1 MSQNQIII
9 GIDTSAYTTSVA
21 AINQNGEVL
30 LDIKRVL
37 NVPHGMRGLRQSDA
51 RVQHHQNLN
60 KIISTLS
67 NQVSLTDVCG
77 VAVSDK
83 PRPVIGSYMPVF
95 MDGVEKGA
103 QLANQLGVPIYYFSH
118 QEGHIEAIKHF
129 SSQAKAEKVLCFHLS
144 GGTSELLLVNQ
155 SKIQII
161 GGSKDISF
169 GQVID
174 RVGVRLGMSFPAGC
188 QMDQMAFEKKSN
200 TSWLKPIFI
209 EGLQFNL
216 SGIESQ
222 CQRRI
227 DEGIIGEVLVSEL
240 FQRIAKCLSQV
251 CDLACRQEQIQHI
264 IMAGGV
270 SGSKTVQDYLSQ
282 YLKHAQPIYGAYS
295 SDNAVGI
302 ALLGGKKLWQ

>member
-1 MSQNQIII
+1 MSQNKVVI

-21 AINQNGEVL
+21 AVDQEGDVIF
-30 LDIKRVL
+30 DIKRIL
-37 NVPHGMRGLRQSDA
+37 DVPHGMRGLRQSAA
-51 RVQHHQNLN
+51 RGQHHQNLN
-60 KIISTLS
+60 EIISTLS
-67 NQVSLTDVCG
+67 NQVSLTNVCG

-144 GGTSELLLVNQ
+144 GGTSELLLVDQ

-174 RVGVRLGMSFPAGC
+174 RVGVRLGMTFPSGS

-209 EGLQFNL
+209 EGLRFNL

-227 DEGIIGEVLVSEL
+227 DEGIIGEVLVPEL
-240 FQRIAKCLSQV
+240 FQRIAKCLAQV
-251 CDLACRQEQIQHI
+251 CDLACIQEQIQHI

-270 SGSKTVQDYLSQ
+270 SGSKTVQDYLSR
-282 YLKHAQPIYGAYS
+282 YLKHAQPVYGEYS

-302 ALLGGKKLWQ
+302 ALLGGKILWQ